1 MRGSGRLLV
10 LALLVAQSIAARGQN
25 AKEQVQQNA
34 KELVQQ
40 AVQTELVAS
49 RDDHS
54 RWLYYEI
61 DRKPG
66 NTVEEWVADTGN
78 GSLRRVIKENGQP
91 LPLAEQRQRMDR
103 FVQDAQAQD
112 KQHKSGQHDD
122 EQAAEMLSLLPDAF
136 VWTITGTDMN
146 STMLHFKPDPR
157 FHAPDWETRV
167 FAAMEGDMEVDN
179 AHHRIVSLKGRLI
192 HSVKFL
198 LGLFGNLKSA
208 GTFDIE
214 RRETGPSIWQITA
227 THVHIQGTALLFKDI
242 SQVEDDE
249 KFQFKPLPADISL
262 QQAETELLKQGE

>member
-1 MRGSGRLLV
+1 MCGSGRLLV

-25 AKEQVQQNA
+25 AKKQVQQNA

-40 AVQTELVAS
+40 AVQTELAAS

-78 GSLRRVIKENGQP
+78 GSLRRVIQENGRP

-103 FVQDAQAQD
+103 FVQDAQAQG
-112 KQHKSGQHDD
+112 KQRKSGQHDD

-192 HSVKFL
+192 HSVKFF
-198 LGLFGNLKSA
+198 LGLFGNLKSG

-214 RRETGPSIWQITA
+214 RRETGPSIWQFTA

-249 KFQFKPLPADISL
+249 KYQFKPLPADISL